1 MDIWISYN
9 YVLTCTICIFSLICL
24 IQLERAVDGA
34 PSQIPTVKFLT
45 PTIKVPSL
53 GHDPGDTMINPF
65 DMFYNVFV
73 RTHTKFGTKIFE
85 IYFVIEI

>member
-1 MDIWISYN
+1 MHISTRTRSR
-9 YVLTCTICIFSLICL
+9 LGTITNPHSSSF
-24 IQLERAVDGA
+24 RH
-34 PSQIPTVKFLT
+34 PP
-45 PTIKVPSL
+45 PKVPPL

-73 RTHTKFGTKIFE
+73 RTHTKFGTKFFE